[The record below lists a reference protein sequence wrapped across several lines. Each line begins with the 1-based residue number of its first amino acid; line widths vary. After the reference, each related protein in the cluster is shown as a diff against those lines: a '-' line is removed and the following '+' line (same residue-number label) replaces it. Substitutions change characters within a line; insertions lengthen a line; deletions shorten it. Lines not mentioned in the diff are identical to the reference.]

1 MNKNKLQYEPP
12 KTIIYRFDESDRIL
26 TESGEVVKP
35 VSDFSAS
42 ALNRYFGGK
51 NTTLE

>member
-1 MNKNKLQYEPP
+1 MDRNKHEYEPP
-12 KTIIYRFDESDRIL
+12 KTTIYRFDENDKIL